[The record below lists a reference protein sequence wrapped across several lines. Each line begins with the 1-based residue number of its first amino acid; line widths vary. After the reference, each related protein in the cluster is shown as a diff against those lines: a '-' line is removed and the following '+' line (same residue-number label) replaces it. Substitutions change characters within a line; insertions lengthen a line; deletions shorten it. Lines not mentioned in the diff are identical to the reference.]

1 VYRNRR
7 RLIALI
13 LLGAFVLVAVIVG
26 TTGLVNGSSN
36 DPEAIPSPSESIR
49 PSSPEPS
56 GESDEHPLPE
66 TDDAV
71 RYARAIAMALYNWN
85 TGNATPTTVADALI
99 ADGDPSGLELNG
111 LASDI
116 RLHLPTAEQWEL
128 LREYKTTQALR
139 VDTAAVPDSWSEIAR
154 EQADQL
160 VPGTV
165 AVNIFATRTRAGIWQ
180 DGITQSNSTVSFTV
194 FVACSPGFDRCRLL
208 RISMPGQTLE

>member
-1 VYRNRR
+1 M
-7 RLIALI
+7 I

-208 RISMPGQTLE
+208 RISTPGQTLE

>member
-1 VYRNRR
+1 VIRNRR
-7 RLIALI
+7 RLVALIALA
-13 LLGAFVLVAVIVG
+13 AFLLVAVIVG
-26 TTGLVNGSSN
+26 ITGLVNSGPSG
-36 DPEAIPSPSESIR
+36 PAAIPSPSQTAG
-49 PSSPEPS
+49 PSSPEPD
-56 GESDEHPLPE
+56 GQSDEHRLPE
-66 TDDAV
+66 TDDAL
-71 RYARAIAMALYNWN
+71 RYARAVAMALYNWN
-85 TGNATPTTVADALI
+85 TGDATPTTVADVLI

-128 LREYKTTQALR
+128 LREYETTQTLR
-139 VDTAAVPDSWSEIAR
+139 VDTAAVPYSWSEIAR

-180 DGITQSNSTVSFTV
+180 DGITESNSTVSFTV

-208 RISMPGQTLE
+208 RLSTPGQTLE